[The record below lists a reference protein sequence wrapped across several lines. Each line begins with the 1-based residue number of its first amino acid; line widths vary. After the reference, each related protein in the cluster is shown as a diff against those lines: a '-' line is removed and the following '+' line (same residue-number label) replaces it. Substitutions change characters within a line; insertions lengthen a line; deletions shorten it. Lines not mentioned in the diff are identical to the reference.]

1 LSKQAVDACGLT
13 AFLSGLTD
21 NQRQVQLMVAE
32 IICRMT
38 HPSSEYESSRWL
50 SSDSSLC
57 EILGLH
63 KAPTHKELYSAA
75 RLLYEHKSEIEIFLF
90 DYYHVKYPCKRQIR
104 LFDLTNFYFEG
115 RKEDSGK
122 ARLGRSKEK
131 RSDAK
136 LISLAMLTDEKGF
149 CCRSKF
155 YAGNISEES
164 TLNEVLSELES
175 TGYPQKDLFTAKPV
189 VVMDAGIAT
198 EANLK
203 ILRDK
208 NYDYIGISRS
218 ALKEFVPEEDSSPV
232 VVRDN
237 RKNSIEIQRVKSTDA
252 KRTDMYLCVKSTQK
266 QLKEESMHE
275 KLNGRYEHISN

>member
-1 LSKQAVDACGLT
+1 VERNADFFYRRILKENLLDHLPVVKESENDAYIPDIQRVDLNSIENEDSRTFGCERLSKQAVDACGLT

-21 NQRQVQLMVAE
+21 NQRQVQVMVAE

-75 RLLYEHKSEIEIFLF
+75 RLLYEHKSEIEMFLF
-90 DYYHVKYPCKRQIR
+90 DYFHGKYPCKRQIR

-115 RKEDSGK
+115 RKQDSEK
-122 ARLGRSKEK
+122 ARFGRSKEK

-164 TLNEVLSELES
+164 TLKEVLSELES
-175 TGYPQKDLFTAKPV
+175 SGSRQKDLFATKPV

-198 EANLK
+198 EANLTHIAVN
-203 ILRDK
+203 IL
-208 NYDYIGISRS
+208 
-218 ALKEFVPEEDSSPV
+218 
-232 VVRDN
+232 
-237 RKNSIEIQRVKSTDA
+237 
-252 KRTDMYLCVKSTQK
+252 
-266 QLKEESMHE
+266 
-275 KLNGRYEHISN
+275 